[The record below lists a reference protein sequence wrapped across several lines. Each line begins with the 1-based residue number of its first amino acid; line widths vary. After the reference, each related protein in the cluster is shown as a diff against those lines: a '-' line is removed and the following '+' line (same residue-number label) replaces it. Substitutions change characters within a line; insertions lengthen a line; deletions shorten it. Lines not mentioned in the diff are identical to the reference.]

1 MLTGAFHTQFLFIL
15 RLNFS
20 LFRDVEEDERLCAA
34 CKIKKDFVLQM
45 RGACKDSKLGM
56 TTRSHNVDLIL
67 IPLISHLDADCSSRH
82 KIPDKEC

>member
-1 MLTGAFHTQFLFIL
+1 MLTGAFFTQFVFIL
-15 RLNFS
+15 RLSFS

-45 RGACKDSKLGM
+45 RGACKDSMLGRNM
-56 TTRSHNVDLIL
+56 THNVETYLV
-67 IPLISHLDADCSSRH
+67 DANHPSRH

>member
-1 MLTGAFHTQFLFIL
+1 MLTGAFFTQFVFIL

-56 TTRSHNVDLIL
+56 TKKKS
-67 IPLISHLDADCSSRH
+67 
-82 KIPDKEC
+82 